1 MIKKIFY
8 IALLSNEINLANT
21 FDELVSDPLRHLFDE
36 TLTRQ
41 IPNGYIYYDTKL
53 IPPNNSEK

>member
-21 FDELVSDPLRHLFDE
+21 FDELVSDPLV
-36 TLTRQ
+36 
-41 IPNGYIYYDTKL
+41 
-53 IPPNNSEK
+53 